1 MEDKQ
6 LNLDQLRSE
15 LEGDSMEGWSGKL
28 SVTVVAV
35 GGCHLEITS
44 VELSDGLVYLT
55 TRPSRN
61 PALLEKMQTSEKTV
75 WSAIKTQIKTME
87 AVLSILS
94 ADVQSKIKNVWLDP
108 DGTRLE
114 NVFYDLNWIANA
126 IRGLVQQVRNYNTVK
141 AGSQPGTDKS
151 EQHRIWQAFLD
162 QLSIKDSEDLFRFCQ
177 MALDSQQ
184 LLEEGYTK
192 KEKSK

>member
-94 ADVQSKIKNVWLDP
+94 ADVQSKAKNVVSD
-108 DGTRLE
+108 
-114 NVFYDLNWIANA
+114 
-126 IRGLVQQVRNYNTVK
+126 
-141 AGSQPGTDKS
+141 
-151 EQHRIWQAFLD
+151 
-162 QLSIKDSEDLFRFCQ
+162 
-177 MALDSQQ
+177 
-184 LLEEGYTK
+184 
-192 KEKSK
+192 